1 MRQEISTR
9 THVAVASLALFV
21 GALFLTAYSS
31 RNPSVAKVGNA
42 LVLELIAPVSRLAE
56 MVRDGVGTVWDRYVH
71 LVDTSAE
78 NELLVARVE
87 ELEGKLSAL
96 SEFERE
102 NARLR
107 HMLSFSAENGF
118 RSVAASVIGSDPSGW
133 IRGIVIDRGS
143 VHGVEPGMAV
153 VHSKGI
159 VGQVASVSS
168 NASRVLLV
176 NDHSSGVDVV
186 VQGSRAR
193 GVVEGAGERVCELK
207 FITKETQ
214 VKEGDLIITSGMDR
228 VFPKGLMVG
237 TIVDVDSQ
245 SGGLFQRVEVKPSVD
260 FSRLEEV
267 LIVFPQPTVGAQQ
280 LLKKGGDR

>member
-1 MRQEISTR
+1 
-9 THVAVASLALFV
+9 
-21 GALFLTAYSS
+21 
-31 RNPSVAKVGNA
+31 VGNA

-56 MVRDGVGTVWDRYVH
+56 MVRDGVGTVWNRYVH

-78 NELLVARVE
+78 NERLVARVE

>member
-56 MVRDGVGTVWDRYVH
+56 MVRDGVGTVWNRYVH

-78 NELLVARVE
+78 NERLVARVE

>member
-56 MVRDGVGTVWDRYVH
+56 MVRNGVETVWGQYVH
-71 LVDTSAE
+71 LVGTSAE
-78 NELLVARVE
+78 NELLVARVQ

-107 HMLSFSAENGF
+107 QMLSFSAENGL

-207 FITKETQ
+207 FITKETP

-228 VFPKGLMVG
+228 VFPKGLIVG

-245 SGGLFQRVEVKPSVD
+245 SGGLFQTVEVKPSVD

-267 LIVFPQPTVGAQQ
+267 LIVFPQPAVGTQQ
-280 LLKKGGDR
+280 PLKKGGDR

>member
-56 MVRDGVGTVWDRYVH
+56 MVRDGVGTVWNRYVH

-78 NELLVARVE
+78 NERLVARVE

-245 SGGLFQRVEVKPSVD
+245 SGGLFQTVEVKPSVD

-267 LIVFPQPTVGAQQ
+267 LIVFPQPAVGAQQ
-280 LLKKGGDR
+280 PLKKGGDR

>member
-9 THVAVASLALFV
+9 THVAVASLTLFV

-31 RNPSVAKVGNA
+31 RNPSIAKVGNS
-42 LVLELIAPVSRLAE
+42 LVLELISPVSRLAE
-56 MVRDGVGTVWDRYVH
+56 IVRDGLGTVWKQYVH
-71 LVDTSAE
+71 LVGASAE
-78 NELLVARVE
+78 NERLLAQVQA
-87 ELEGKLSAL
+87 LEGRLSAL

-107 HMLSFSAENGF
+107 QMLNFAAEKGF

-168 NASRVLLV
+168 NSSRVLLV

-207 FITKETQ
+207 FITKETP
-214 VKEGDLIITSGMDR
+214 VREGDLIITSGMDR
-228 VFPKGLMVG
+228 VFPKGLIVG
-237 TIVDVDSQ
+237 TIVGVDAQ
-245 SGGLFQRVEVKPSVD
+245 SGGLFQTVEVKPSVD

-267 LIVFPQPTVGAQQ
+267 LIVLPPSDVGEQPP
-280 LLKKGGDR
+280 LKKGGDR

>member
-107 HMLSFSAENGF
+107 QMLSFSAENGF

-267 LIVFPQPTVGAQQ
+267 LIVFPQPAVGAQQ